1 MSAQTIILLMLVGL
15 AAGILSGL
23 VGIGGGIII
32 VPCLVL
38 VLGLTQK
45 EAQGTSLAILLLP
58 VGIFA
63 VMNYYKQG
71 HIHISTA
78 LIVSLAFLAGGYFG
92 SKLALSMDEEKLKKI
107 FAVTLML
114 VAIKMLF
121 FDKHKGSPKAA
132 AAVVSAS
139 SLPNK
144 NE

>member
-1 MSAQTIILLMLVGL
+1 MLVGL

-71 HIHISTA
+71 QIHISTA
-78 LIVSLAFLAGGYFG
+78 LIVSLSFLAGGYFG

-121 FDKHKGSPKAA
+121 FDKHKGSSKATP
-132 AAVVSAS
+132 AVAVSS
-139 SLPNK
+139 SLPAK